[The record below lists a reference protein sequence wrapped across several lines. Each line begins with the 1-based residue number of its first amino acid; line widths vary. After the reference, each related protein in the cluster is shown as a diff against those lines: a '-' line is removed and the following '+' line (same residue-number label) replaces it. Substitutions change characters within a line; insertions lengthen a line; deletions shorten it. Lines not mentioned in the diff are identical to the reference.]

1 MKAGNICFTSAA
13 ASVSPK
19 ALIYFKVGKRKRDA
33 MIPRWKTII
42 TVVFPYCFSVKNILF
57 FYSAEALICECL
69 NLFSHTAM
77 KVSRHVS
84 TS

>member
-1 MKAGNICFTSAA
+1 MLLMPYVVCGPMGRNDS
-13 ASVSPK
+13 
-19 ALIYFKVGKRKRDA
+19 KVANNHNSG
-33 MIPRWKTII
+33 
-42 TVVFPYCFSVKNILF
+42 FPILFSVKNILF